1 MNNRSLVLH
10 ADSKPLTAA
19 LNLLAKV
26 AQSSG
31 EVVQRFLNSLDSTAQ
46 LVRVDVDAVSA
57 AGTWNGR
64 IVFQPSDLLVEF
76 LSAARAG

>member
-1 MNNRSLVLH
+1 MKNKSLALH

-19 LNLLAKV
+19 LNLLAEV

-46 LVRVDVDAVSA
+46 LVRVDVDAFSA
-57 AGTWNGR
+57 AGAWNGR